1 MKTVFFDLDGTLI
14 DSKSDIADSINSS
27 LLHFNI
33 EPIKDSIIYEYVGN
47 GVDDLIKS
55 CLRQRNREDLQGIF
69 SEYFIE
75 YYGKHFLDHTTLFDG
90 INSVLKQLS
99 KQAGM
104 FVVSNKLKS
113 YSTEILKGLGVFKYF
128 IDVVGGNSFKNKK
141 PHPEPILKLA
151 EKYNIDLVRS
161 LFIGDSETDILA
173 SHAAGVKIAWVSY
186 GFRTKEILSDYN
198 VDFIVN
204 SPEEIMDIIKV
215 L

>member
-14 DSKSDIADSINSS
+14 DSKRDIADSVNAS
-27 LLHFNI
+27 LVHFKL
-33 EPIKDSIIYEYVGN
+33 EPIEDNTIYECVGN
-47 GVDDLIKS
+47 GVDDFVKS
-55 CLRQRNREDLQGIF
+55 CLKQRNREDSQGVF

-75 YYGKHFLDHTTLFDG
+75 YYNKHFLDHTILFDG
-90 INSVLKQLS
+90 IDNVLKQLS
-99 KQAGM
+99 KQASM

-113 YSTEILKGLGVFKYF
+113 YSAEILKGLGVFKYF

-151 EKYNIDLVRS
+151 EKYNIDLVHS

-173 SHAAGVKIAWVSY
+173 SHAAGVKIAWASY
-186 GFRTKEILSDYN
+186 GFRTKEMLSDYN

-204 SPEEIMDIIKV
+204 NPEEIMDIIKV